1 VRYILDI
8 PPELV
13 EKINEYLRSKKYN
26 SLHDFLTA
34 AIQNQVYY
42 ESREDESGH
51 EVPVMTSSSTTTASV
66 VNAIHLLQLSPRL
79 SEVKVVPMSDL
90 PRHDYLWGQYNRLF
104 PVKIVTRVASNLLRI
119 SGSEQIPL
127 LELQEKSAEIARD
140 LGKDIARKERSMGRK
155 RGEIIS
161 AALPIGRKQDKT
173 ESRFK
178 NQFVGYVA
186 KIKVEGEH
194 TPAFRVEGAAPTLKF
209 LSFSLDE
216 KNTVNVGITD
226 PGLKFSI
233 LPNPVIEL
241 QNYSAPFSPEEIEF
255 LLEHIASEIP
265 REAMLI
271 RLILSGVNEGIATPE
286 GLNERMKS
294 FKKEN
299 GREWKGNEAITMRVG
314 VVSRVSELGLLG
326 RKKDG
331 VRVTYE
337 LTDLGE
343 KYLERLNKLE
353 V

>member
-1 VRYILDI
+1 MRYILDI

-194 TPAFRVEGAAPTLKF
+194 TAKSRVEGAAPTLKF

-226 PGLKFSI
+226 SGLKFSI
-233 LPNPVIEL
+233 LPNPVTES
-241 QNYSAPFSPEEIEF
+241 QDYSAPFSTEEIEF
-255 LLEHIASEIP
+255 LLEHIVSEVP
-265 REAMLI
+265 GEAKLI
-271 RLILSGVNEGIATPE
+271 RLILSGVKEGIATPE
-286 GLNERMKS
+286 GLNERINS
-294 FKKEN
+294 FKKDN
-299 GREWKGNEAITMRVG
+299 GKKWEGNEAITMRVG
-314 VVSRVSELGLLG
+314 VVSRVGELGLLG
-326 RKKDG
+326 RRKDG

-337 LTDLGE
+337 LTELGE
-343 KYLERLNKLE
+343 KYLAKLGDL
-353 V
+353 